1 MRRSLGLA
9 LAAICGAFVC
19 SSSWATASLW
29 NDGFNLVADRLPSK
43 VGDLVT
49 IVVEER
55 ATLQDSLQADSK
67 KDSKANVSDG
77 TGLLSFIKG
86 LGLNA
91 SNSFSGSDSVKNNKT
106 LSTRISALV
115 VEVLPNGNLVVE
127 GTRRVSA
134 VDSELTAVVR
144 GVVRPQDVRP
154 DNTVPSYLL
163 ANAEVIIK
171 GKGVSSTVRKP
182 GIITQILNVL
192 F

>member
-1 MRRSLGLA
+1 MVRSSALVLLVLGA
-9 LAAICGAFVC
+9 LLW
-19 SSSWATASLW
+19 SSPSWATASLW
-29 NDGFNLVADRLPSK
+29 NDGFNLVADKLPSK
-43 VGDLVT
+43 VGDLIT

-67 KDSKANVSDG
+67 KDSKANVGDG
-77 TGLLSFIKG
+77 TGILSFIKG
-86 LGLNA
+86 FGLNT
-91 SNSFSGSDSVKNNKT
+91 SNSFSGSDSVKNNKA

-182 GIITQILNVL
+182 GLITQILNVL